1 MSKLYVRASWD
12 NTEIAHQDAGRLDV
26 ETQTIEHR
34 AGNSPVFS
42 TVKKPGLAKNGIVVL
57 KKGIF
62 AKDNAFW
69 DWFTEIKMNTISRGG
84 LTIPLLDERGAQTLI

>member
-1 MSKLYVRASWD
+1 MPKLYVRASWD
-12 NTEIAHQDAGRLDV
+12 NTEIAFQDAGRLDV

-42 TVKKPGLAKNGIVVL
+42 TVKKPGLAKSGNVVL

-69 DWFTEIKMNTISRGG
+69 DWFTEIKINTISRGS
-84 LTIPLLDERGAQTLI
+84 LTTSLPDERGAQTLV